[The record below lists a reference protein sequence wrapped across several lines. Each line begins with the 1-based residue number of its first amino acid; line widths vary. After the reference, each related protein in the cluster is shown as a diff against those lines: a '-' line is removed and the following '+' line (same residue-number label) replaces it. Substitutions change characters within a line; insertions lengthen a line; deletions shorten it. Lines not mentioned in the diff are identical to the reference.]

1 MMGRMALTMAVS
13 AALLSGCSTQGDLP
27 PQAVRASAP
36 ANAQGIFVSRG
47 DTLYRLAEQYNV
59 PLRDLIEANGLT
71 PPYTLSPG
79 QRLTLPAPRTY
90 TVKAGDTLY
99 GLSRL
104 FQVDMTDL
112 VRANDIQPPYG
123 VKVGQTLR
131 LPGRTSA
138 VPPAATPTVAAARPT
153 PTPPPRKPE
162 PQTGTSSSPAERTQ
176 RPAIEVATLPP
187 TPAPAISAPVAVA
200 PSVSVPPTRPSPP
213 VSTSPGAALAT
224 TVKKGIEAETLVP
237 PPPAAGAA
245 VSPAERRPTTTEL
258 APSPPAQVAAAAPP
272 PAPPAPPAKAD
283 NPPAR
288 GGTRFLWPV
297 RGSILS
303 GFGDKPGGLRN
314 DGINI
319 GATRGTAVAASDN
332 GIVAYAGNQLK
343 SFGNLVLIR
352 HDGGW
357 VTVYAHLDDIAVE
370 QGQRVS
376 RGQGIGTVGQ
386 TGNVRAPQLH
396 FAIRKGEQV
405 VNPVDQ
411 LEK

>member
-1 MMGRMALTMAVS
+1 MMGRMALTMALS
-13 AALLSGCSTQGDLP
+13 AALLSGCSTEGDLP

-36 ANAQGIFVSRG
+36 STAHGIFVSRG

-99 GLSRL
+99 GLSRQ

-138 VPPAATPTVAAARPT
+138 VPPAVTTTMATTRPA
-153 PTPPPRKPE
+153 PVPPPRKPE
-162 PQTGTSSSPAERTQ
+162 AQTGTSSSPAERSQ
-176 RPAIEVATLPP
+176 RPAIEVVTLPP
-187 TPAPAISAPVAVA
+187 PAPAVSAPVAA
-200 PSVSVPPTRPSPP
+200 PPSISVPPTRPSSPA
-213 VSTSPGAALAT
+213 STAPTAT
-224 TVKKGIEAETLVP
+224 GVKKGVEAETLAP
-237 PPPAAGAA
+237 PLAAAGAA
-245 VSPAERRPTTTEL
+245 VSPAERRPATEL
-258 APSPPAQVAAAAPP
+258 APPPPAQVATATPPAAAVV
-272 PAPPAPPAKAD
+272 KAD

-288 GGTRFLWPV
+288 GGSRFLWPV

-319 GATRGTAVAASDN
+319 SAARGTAVAASDN